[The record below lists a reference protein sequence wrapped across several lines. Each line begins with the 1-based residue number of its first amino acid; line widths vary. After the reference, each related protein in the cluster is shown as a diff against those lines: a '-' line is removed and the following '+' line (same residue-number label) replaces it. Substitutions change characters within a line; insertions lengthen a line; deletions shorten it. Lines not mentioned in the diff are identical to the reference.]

1 MCLFAHRVLRRL
13 YDGTCEGMAAQVW
26 RHTRT
31 RTRTHVAYPAAPL
44 STVYHAVKLL
54 CKGTLQV
61 QDSTALKIAVL
72 SRVASAVMRT
82 LVADSDFATAVL
94 PGEEGVCTVHRF
106 DQVGCAQL
114 AVPL

>member
-1 MCLFAHRVLRRL
+1 MNHVSLPLPPSRQVILSYTGVDAMSKLVL
-13 YDGTCEGMAAQVW
+13 
-26 RHTRT
+26 
-31 RTRTHVAYPAAPL
+31 
-44 STVYHAVKLL
+44 LL
-54 CKGTLQV
+54 VQV

-106 DQVGCAQL
+106 DQVR
-114 AVPL
+114 V

>member
-1 MCLFAHRVLRRL
+1 MAHKVLRCL
-13 YDGTCEGMAAQVW
+13 YDGTGEGLAAQVR
-26 RHTRT
+26 RHTRAS
-31 RTRTHVAYPAAPL
+31 THVAYPAAPL
-44 STVYHAVKLL
+44 GTVHHAVKLL
-54 CKGTLQV
+54 YKGTLQV